1 MNQNTKKKEIHETD
15 IDYMT
20 EKEILELQ
28 KKYINE
34 QQENI
39 MKKINSSE
47 LQTLL
52 SQYEEK
58 NHISKSKL
66 YIA

>member
-1 MNQNTKKKEIHETD
+1 
-15 IDYMT
+15 MT

-47 LQTLL
+47 LQTVLTK
-52 SQYEEK
+52 YEEK
-58 NHISKSKL
+58 NHIF
-66 YIA
+66 